1 MVTQTFKYF
10 LKRDIREKKINPS
23 VREINLIKKQSIQ
36 DTVQFSKIIAIINV
50 YWEYKKCLSLPEGI
64 KEGFA

>member
-36 DTVQFSKIIAIINV
+36 DTVQFSKIIAIIDV

>member
-10 LKRDIREKKINPS
+10 LKRDIREKKDQSSIK
-23 VREINLIKKQSIQ
+23 EINLIKKKSIQ
-36 DTVQFSKIIAIINV
+36 DTVEFSKIIAIINV